1 MSGTRITDQ
10 QPLAFTVCLDPMIV
24 TQRADSH
31 SGPYVAP
38 CRALAQAVND
48 RCDRLVC
55 ERSCQR
61 TNDVYDFDIRGPTML
76 SCVVL
81 LEYDLGMIAA
91 LPMHERANRVVL
103 HHPISSGWRH
113 VEHPVSATKST
124 PGSRLATLHRDR
136 SLAVQPG
143 GRPPGP
149 EAGCAAAVRSIDYR
163 CLSRVGANR
172 AGAGGA
178 CPRGAPAAR
187 ARTLTVAHLSLAC
200 DRCR

>member
-1 MSGTRITDQ
+1 MSGPRITDQ
-10 QPLAFTVCLDPMIV
+10 QVRLFMDKRKHHSQEVAAAKTGISVRTARRIERDAALPSQKPRQSWRTRPHALVDVWDSEVVPLLRNA
-24 TQRADSH
+24 SH
-31 SGPYVAP
+31 LMGIT
-38 CRALAQAVND
+38 
-48 RCDRLVC
+48 VC

-149 EAGCAAAVRSIDYR
+149 EAGCAA
-163 CLSRVGANR
+163 
-172 AGAGGA
+172 
-178 CPRGAPAAR
+178 
-187 ARTLTVAHLSLAC
+187 
-200 DRCR
+200 